1 MFLFSEAI
9 SKKAPVEIPL
19 KGRIFTWSNV
29 QDAPSLEK
37 LDWSFSS
44 EAWTLTY
51 PSTFPMEGLYSK
63 IISNKPSSVIEYIG
77 RKPFFVLYILNLF
90 KTLSMYVLWLSA
102 SSHLDL
108 SL

>member
-44 EAWTLTY
+44 QAWTLTY
-51 PSTFPMEGLYSK
+51 PSTFPYPLAKTTCDHVAIFIKICTSIPKAHIFILENYYMEH
-63 IISNKPSSVIEYIG
+63 
-77 RKPFFVLYILNLF
+77 RKF
-90 KTLSMYVLWLSA
+90 KDVVKGIWEQ
-102 SSHLDL
+102 
-108 SL
+108 